1 MNPFDQ
7 LDAAFA
13 AQFGALPPIT
23 PPITPPMS
31 LAEAREQRNREAVDG
46 LCVEESD
53 DGL

>member
-23 PPITPPMS
+23 QPMS
-31 LAEAREQRNREAVDG
+31 LSEAREQRNREAVDG
-46 LCVEESD
+46 LCVEEND
-53 DGL
+53 HEQ

>member
-1 MNPFDQ
+1 MSPFDQ

-13 AQFGALPPIT
+13 AQFGAL

-46 LCVEESD
+46 LCVEED
-53 DGL
+53 QDAP

>member
-1 MNPFDQ
+1 MNPFDH

-23 PPITPPMS
+23 PRMS